1 MKYIEFELIGDYALF
16 SDIITRPG
24 GEKNTYM
31 VPTYEALK
39 GAAKNCFW
47 KPTINWVIDA
57 VRVMNPIRTEPI
69 NKLLS
74 NYSTSGK
81 DLACFTYLRDVRY
94 QVRAH
99 FEWNMRDQEF
109 EKDRNAGKFG
119 AIIQRAVRAGG
130 RYDIFLGTRECQAEL
145 RPCVF
150 GEGEGYYD
158 HMGEMEL
165 GYMYHGLTY
174 PDAADVLPGEEDF
187 LTVRFWRPVMKNGI
201 ITFIRPEECADRR
214 HIRKFEPTTW
224 KDRRQRIR

>member
-1 MKYIEFELIGDYALF
+1 MKYVEFELIGDYALF

-99 FEWNMRDQEF
+99 FEWNMR
-109 EKDRNAGKFG
+109 
-119 AIIQRAVRAGG
+119 V
-130 RYDIFLGTRECQAEL
+130 
-145 RPCVF
+145 
-150 GEGEGYYD
+150 
-158 HMGEMEL
+158 
-165 GYMYHGLTY
+165 
-174 PDAADVLPGEEDF
+174 
-187 LTVRFWRPVMKNGI
+187 
-201 ITFIRPEECADRR
+201 
-214 HIRKFEPTTW
+214 
-224 KDRRQRIR
+224 

>member
-1 MKYIEFELIGDYALF
+1 MKYVEFELIGDYALF

-109 EKDRNAGKFG
+109 EKDRN
-119 AIIQRAVRAGG
+119 R
-130 RYDIFLGTRECQAEL
+130 
-145 RPCVF
+145 
-150 GEGEGYYD
+150 
-158 HMGEMEL
+158 H
-165 GYMYHGLTY
+165 
-174 PDAADVLPGEEDF
+174 
-187 LTVRFWRPVMKNGI
+187 
-201 ITFIRPEECADRR
+201 RR
-214 HIRKFEPTTW
+214 VT
-224 KDRRQRIR
+224 